1 VKLSLCN
8 EVIRDLPFP
17 EQCAFAATVGYDALE
32 IAPFTLSDSPHMLPP
47 DRIAEVRR
55 TLADAGLTCSS
66 LHWLLVTPD
75 GLSVTTSDTAVL
87 AKTVD
92 VMRRLADL
100 AAELGAEVLVHGS
113 PKQRML
119 TEEDAADARHR
130 AVDCFRAAA
139 EAAEAAGVTYCVEPL
154 AATETNFINTVA
166 EARDIVAQVGSEAFR
181 TMVDCSAA
189 GQEEGD
195 VAALLGRELPT
206 GMIAHVQVND
216 PNRRGPGEGALAFA
230 PILRTLLDHD
240 YDRWIAVEPFDYRP
254 DGPACAAR
262 AAGFLHGMLQ
272 GLK

>member
-1 VKLSLCN
+1 MKLSLCN

-17 EQCAFAATVGYDALE
+17 EQCAFAATVGYAGLE
-32 IAPFTLSDSPHMLPP
+32 IAPFTLSDTPHLLPP
-47 DRIAEVRR
+47 ARIAEVRR
-55 TLADAGLTCSS
+55 MLADAGLACSS
-66 LHWLLVTPD
+66 LHWLLVTPE
-75 GLSVTTSDTAVL
+75 GLSVTTTNEAVL
-87 AKTVD
+87 THTVD
-92 VMRRLADL
+92 VMRRLVDL

-119 TEEDAADARHR
+119 PDGDTTDARQR

-166 EARDIVAQVGSEAFR
+166 EARDIVARVGSDAFR

-189 GQEEGD
+189 GQEDGD
-195 VAALLGRELPT
+195 VAALLDRELPG

-216 PNRRGPGEGALAFA
+216 PNRRGPGEGALEFA
-230 PILRTLLDHD
+230 PILRTLMDHG
-240 YDRWIAVEPFDYRP
+240 YDRWVAVEPFDYRP